1 MDILDSFISSLSPS
15 DAEEAALREY
25 FDWQRLHRSSEF
37 TPSANDDIDLQNY
50 FLNFRRKDLPQT
62 KMEEH
67 INALKRFYLWA
78 QTEAIISQNP
88 FDDYNFERSLLVSE
102 HVQIR
107 QKAPFHNLRRREEDK
122 LLALNQIG
130 NVLNNSVDMK
140 SALDNTLKTIL
151 KVMDLPAGWISML
164 ANTHLGFVQAA
175 TAPEHN
181 FILVAAYGLPP
192 GLELDDRRFLRQ
204 LPLCPCQKRLI
215 EGRMTQAINMTEC
228 SRLKNSLLAEGD
240 NQGMRFHAGVPIIS
254 QGKPVGVINV
264 ATTDR
269 QFLNNSDLQF
279 LAMVSEQLVVTL
291 ERAHFYEVAKA
302 QRIHIEH
309 LATQL
314 HEANQILEEKV
325 KKATVKLAETNA
337 SLEKSNQQLKELDN
351 LKSAFLGVV
360 THELRTPFSSM
371 LLSIRLLE
379 KSSYVENMQP
389 KDHELVEQLDNNI
402 EAAAAMIDNLVKY
415 TSFIRKQG
423 VFKLMPVRLEPML
436 VTLRMIVNRQ
446 IEQKGITLAIE
457 ISDQLPEILGDE
469 ERLADAIHELV
480 KNAIKFTPSGGKITL
495 RAWQKEAKLCFAVQD
510 TGIGVPAEKLSTLWV
525 SFSQVADHLQRGREG
540 LGLGLAIVKYII
552 EAHNGEVW
560 ALSRVGAGSIF
571 GFKLPLND
579 T

>member
-1 MDILDSFISSLSPS
+1 
-15 DAEEAALREY
+15 
-25 FDWQRLHRSSEF
+25 
-37 TPSANDDIDLQNY
+37 
-50 FLNFRRKDLPQT
+50 
-62 KMEEH
+62 
-67 INALKRFYLWA
+67 
-78 QTEAIISQNP
+78 
-88 FDDYNFERSLLVSE
+88 
-102 HVQIR
+102 
-107 QKAPFHNLRRREEDK
+107 
-122 LLALNQIG
+122 
-130 NVLNNSVDMK
+130 
-140 SALDNTLKTIL
+140 
-151 KVMDLPAGWISML
+151 
-164 ANTHLGFVQAA
+164 
-175 TAPEHN
+175 
-181 FILVAAYGLPP
+181 
-192 GLELDDRRFLRQ
+192 
-204 LPLCPCQKRLI
+204 
-215 EGRMTQAINMTEC
+215 
-228 SRLKNSLLAEGD
+228 
-240 NQGMRFHAGVPIIS
+240 
-254 QGKPVGVINV
+254 
-264 ATTDR
+264 
-269 QFLNNSDLQF
+269 
-279 LAMVSEQLVVTL
+279 
-291 ERAHFYEVAKA
+291 
-302 QRIHIEH
+302 
-309 LATQL
+309 
-314 HEANQILEEKV
+314 
-325 KKATVKLAETNA
+325 
-337 SLEKSNQQLKELDN
+337 
-351 LKSAFLGVV
+351 
-360 THELRTPFSSM
+360 
-371 LLSIRLLE
+371 
-379 KSSYVENMQP
+379 MQP